1 MNRFCTV
8 AAALA
13 LAALGLA
20 PLTGHAQYD
29 RPIDQPLGQ
38 APWGGPAYGGAPVGG
53 YGGAPVGGYGAP
65 AGGYGG
71 GYGGQAVVCESR
83 DGAFAE
89 CRTPFSGPP
98 AIARTLSSS
107 ACVQGQTWGSR
118 GAGSVWVM
126 AGCRA
131 EFVDAYG
138 AQPGMP
144 PAYGQADGYAV
155 RCESDEGRQRECR
168 ANVATR
174 LTLVR
179 QLSESP
185 CVEGQSW
192 GSDNRGRV
200 WVRYGCRGDFAPA
213 QGWGQGAVPGVPSG
227 YGYSDGNAIRCE
239 SDNGRQRECRANVA
253 TRLTLVR
260 QLSESACV
268 EGQSWGSDNRGRV
281 WVRYGCRGEFAPAQG
296 WSGAQTGGAYGYGG
310 SGVVCESVER
320 RYNACAWDPRWGR
333 PYLAEQMSSDAC
345 QEGRSWGFDGRGQ
358 IWVDR
363 GCRGR
368 FAGR

>member
-1 MNRFCTV
+1 MHRFRTL

-13 LAALGLA
+13 LTALGLA
-20 PLTGHAQYD
+20 PLAAHAQYD
-29 RPIDQPLGQ
+29 RPIGQPLGQ
-38 APWGGPAYGGAPVGG
+38 APWGGPAYGGAPIGG
-53 YGGAPVGGYGAP
+53 YGGAPMGGYGAP

-179 QLSESP
+179 QLSES
-185 CVEGQSW
+185 
-192 GSDNRGRV
+192 
-200 WVRYGCRGDFAPA
+200 
-213 QGWGQGAVPGVPSG
+213 
-227 YGYSDGNAIRCE
+227 
-239 SDNGRQRECRANVA
+239 
-253 TRLTLVR
+253 
-260 QLSESACV
+260 ACV
-268 EGQSWGSDNRGRV
+268 EGQSWGSDNPGRV

-296 WSGAQTGGAYGYGG
+296 WSGAQSGGAYGYGGGSG

-358 IWVDR
+358 VWVDR

>member
-1 MNRFCTV
+1 MPAIRS
-8 AAALA
+8 
-13 LAALGLA
+13 LAAILSLAVCGLA
-20 PLTGHAQYD
+20 PLAAHAQYD
-29 RPIDQPLGQ
+29 RPIGQPLGQ
-38 APWGGPAYGGAPVGG
+38 TPWGGAPTYGGAPVGG
-53 YGGAPVGGYGAP
+53 YGGVQ
-65 AGGYGG
+65 GGYGG
-71 GYGGQAVVCESR
+71 YGSGYGGQAVVCESH
-83 DGAFAE
+83 DGGFAE

-98 AIARTLSSS
+98 AIGRTLSSS

-126 AGCRA
+126 GGCRA

-138 AQPGMP
+138 GQGGGAVAP
-144 PAYGQADGYAV
+144 YGQGDGTAL
-155 RCESDEGRQRECR
+155 RCESDQGRQRECQ

-179 QLSESP
+179 QLSDAA

-213 QGWGQGAVPGVPSG
+213 QGWGAGAVPGGSG
-227 YGYSDGNAIRCE
+227 YGYGYGDGTALRCE

-260 QLSESACV
+260 QLSDAACV
-268 EGQSWGSDNRGRV
+268 EGQTWGSDNRGRV
-281 WVRYGCRGEFAPAQG
+281 WVRNGCRGDFAPAQG
-296 WSGAQTGGAYGYGG
+296 WGGTQAGGAYGYAQ
-310 SGVVCESVER
+310 GVVCESVER
-320 RYNACAWDPRWGR
+320 RYNACTWDPRWGR
-333 PYLAEQMSSDAC
+333 PYLAEQLSGDAC
-345 QEGRSWGFDGRGQ
+345 QEGRSWGFDGRSQ

-368 FAGR
+368 FSPR

>member
-1 MNRFCTV
+1 MHRFRTL
-8 AAALA
+8 AATLA
-13 LAALGLA
+13 LAAFGLA

-29 RPIDQPLGQ
+29 RPIGQPLGQ
-38 APWGGPAYGGAPVGG
+38 APWGGTVFG
-53 YGGAPVGGYGAP
+53 GAP
-65 AGGYGG
+65 AGGVFGG
-71 GYGGQAVVCESR
+71 GYGGYPGTYAGQAVVCESH
-83 DGAFAE
+83 DGGFAE

-126 AGCRA
+126 GGCRA
-131 EFVDAYG
+131 EFVDAYAG
-138 AQPGMP
+138 QAGGGVVP
-144 PAYGQADGYAV
+144 YGQGDGYAI
-155 RCESDEGRQRECR
+155 RCESDNGRQRDCQ

-179 QLSESP
+179 QLSDSP

-192 GSDNRGRV
+192 GSDNRGKV

-213 QGWGQGAVPGVPSG
+213 QGWSGGAAPGTYG
-227 YGYSDGNAIRCE
+227 YGYAQAI
-239 SDNGRQRECRANVA
+239 
-253 TRLTLVR
+253 T
-260 QLSESACV
+260 
-268 EGQSWGSDNRGRV
+268 
-281 WVRYGCRGEFAPAQG
+281 
-296 WSGAQTGGAYGYGG
+296 
-310 SGVVCESVER
+310 CESVER
-320 RYNACAWDPRWGR
+320 RYNACTWDARWGR
-333 PYLAEQMSSDAC
+333 PYLAEQLSGDAC

-368 FAGR
+368 FAAR